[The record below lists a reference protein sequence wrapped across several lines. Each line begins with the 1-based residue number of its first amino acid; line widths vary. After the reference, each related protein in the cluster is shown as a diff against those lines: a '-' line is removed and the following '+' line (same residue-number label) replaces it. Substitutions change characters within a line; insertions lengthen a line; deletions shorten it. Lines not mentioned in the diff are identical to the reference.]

1 MDIKEI
7 FKKYEETERIQGDC
21 ELTYVPQYNYE
32 DLVNEIIKVSRV
44 GLPVKPACGKCKWI
58 ETQLKKV
65 IAYPTKAQ
73 GRRTKDGYPQEFL
86 YDEFAYKRLV
96 DSFRQALKDILKDS
110 KSV

>member
-1 MDIKEI
+1 MATKNNKNKDLKVDLNSTS
-7 FKKYEETERIQGDC
+7 KKSIPVE
-21 ELTYVPQYNYE
+21 
-32 DLVNEIIKVSRV
+32 
-44 GLPVKPACGKCKWI
+44 LPVKPACGKCKWI